1 MGTADPVDPKRPIA
15 DSRIKVRRMNDCR
28 TAGRGKSFLGS
39 AGNPIDIEDRDINT
53 KVW

>member
-1 MGTADPVDPKRPIA
+1 MGTAEAVDPKRPIA

-28 TAGRGKSFLGS
+28 MAGIGRNFLGS
-39 AGNPIDIEDRDINT
+39 AGKPIEIEDRDINT